1 MKYYWNEETVEHFK
15 FESFYEGREKIEQR
29 IREFVELECVPE
41 DGETE
46 EELANDLLD
55 VVYNENDVLGE
66 TCRNG
71 KEWDRCNCC

>member
-1 MKYYWNEETVEHFK
+1 MKYNWNEETVQHFK

-29 IREFVELECVPE
+29 IKEFVEIDCDLE

-46 EELANDLLD
+46 EDLVDDLID
-55 VVYNENDVLGE
+55 AVYNDTEVMGE

-71 KEWDRCNCC
+71 KDWNKCQCC